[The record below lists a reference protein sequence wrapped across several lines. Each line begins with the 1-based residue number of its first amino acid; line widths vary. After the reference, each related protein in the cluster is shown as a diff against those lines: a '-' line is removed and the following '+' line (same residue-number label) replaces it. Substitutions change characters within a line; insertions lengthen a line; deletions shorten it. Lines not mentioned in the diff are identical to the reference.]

1 MPRKSGES
9 HKYQGIADDLR
20 RRITAGE
27 FDEKRKLPSERI
39 LLKDYYSEIT
49 KSVMTVRQALG
60 VLKDEGLV
68 ESRVGSGWYLA
79 EWKPIVRNALRRL
92 YPDQWGEA
100 RSMWEVDVEGRD
112 WQVIQTQ
119 VDFPRAPDEVAR
131 VLNLEP
137 GTKVWRRDRKY
148 AVDAVPVL
156 RATSYIPDEF
166 ARNTRITEVDTG
178 EGGIYARLREAGH
191 GPVEFSEQF
200 RCRLAT
206 PAEVDDLHLAAGSP
220 VIEQHRI
227 AMQEDGRVVEVNRMV
242 LDASR
247 FLLVFDFSS

>member
-20 RRITAGE
+20 RRINAGE
-27 FDEKRKLPSERI
+27 FDEKRKLPSERA
-39 LLKDYYSEIT
+39 LLRDDYSEIT

-79 EWKPIVRNALRRL
+79 EWKPIVRNALKRL

-100 RSMWEVDVEGRD
+100 NSMWDVDVEGRE
-112 WQVIQTQ
+112 WQVAEPQ

-131 VLNLEP
+131 ALGLEP
-137 GTKVWRRDRKY
+137 GTRVWRRDRKY
-148 AVDAVPVL
+148 VVDAVPVM
-156 RATSYIPDEF
+156 RATSYISDEF
-166 ARNTRITEVDTG
+166 AHDTRITEVDTG
-178 EGGIYARLREAGH
+178 EGGIYARLREVGH
-191 GPVEFSEQF
+191 GPVRFSEQF

-206 PAEVDDLHLAAGSP
+206 PTEVDDLHLAAGAP
-220 VIEQHRI
+220 VVEQHRI

-247 FLLVFDFSS
+247 FLLVYDFSS

>member
-20 RRITAGE
+20 RRINAGE
-27 FDEKRKLPSERI
+27 FDEKRKLPSERV
-39 LLKDYYSEIT
+39 LLSDYYSEIT

-100 RSMWEVDVEGRD
+100 SSMWEVDVEGRE
-112 WQVIQTQ
+112 WQVIETQ

-131 VLNLEP
+131 VLKLEP
-137 GTKVWRRDRKY
+137 GAKVWRRNRKY

-191 GPVEFSEQF
+191 GPVDFSEQF

-227 AMQEDGRVVEVNRMV
+227 AMQGDGRVVEVNRMV

-247 FLLVFDFSS
+247 FLLVYDFSS